1 MGRGNPNPKN
11 KYTSPY
17 PQPLAKDMIGVRL
30 PVELDSFV
38 RSLPNR
44 TEWLRRAIAAQYER
58 DMQQLNGTN
67 SSSESDTSSQR
78 DPG

>member
-17 PQPLAKDMIGVRL
+17 AEPLAKDMIGVRL

-67 SSSESDTSSQR
+67 SGESVPESQP

>member
-67 SSSESDTSSQR
+67 SGESDTSSQR
-78 DPG
+78 DPV